1 MADRR
6 GLKIALGT
14 AAIGAVL
21 LALALWAR
29 DRTPDVAPDFTV
41 PDLSG
46 QVVRLSAYRGQVVL
60 VNIWATWCPP
70 CREEMPSMERLSGR
84 LKHRGF
90 VLLAV
95 SQDEGAVDGVKKFV
109 DQMKLTFPVLYDP
122 DGEVGRKYGIW
133 GFPESFL
140 LDRDGR
146 IIERVIGPRDWSA
159 PDQVARIEALLA
171 AQHAGAGHAAQ

>member
-29 DRTPDVAPDFTV
+29 DRTPDVAPDFAV

-46 QVVRLSAYRGQVVL
+46 QAVRLSAYRGQVVL

-70 CREEMPSMERLSGR
+70 CREEMPSMERLHER
-84 LKHRGF
+84 LKDRGF

-95 SQDEGAVDGVKKFV
+95 SQDEGPVAGVKAFV
-109 DQMKLTFPVLYDP
+109 DQMKLTFPVLVDRE
-122 DGEVGRKYGIW
+122 GEVGRKYGIW

-140 LDRDGR
+140 VDRDGR
-146 IIERVIGPRDWSA
+146 IVERVIGPRDWSA
-159 PDQVARIEALLA
+159 PDQIARIEGLLS
-171 AQHAGAGHAAQ
+171 AQHAGAGRAAQ